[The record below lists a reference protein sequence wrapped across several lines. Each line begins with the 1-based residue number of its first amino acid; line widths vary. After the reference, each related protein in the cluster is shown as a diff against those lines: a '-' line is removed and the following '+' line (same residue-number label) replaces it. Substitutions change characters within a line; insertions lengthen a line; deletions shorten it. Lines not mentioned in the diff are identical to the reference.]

1 MKVVNVLLLGAGNRG
16 MYAYGAYAKMNPAMM
31 RIAAVAEPD
40 SAKRRKMQEE
50 HHISD
55 ALAFKTWEDA
65 FDRFP
70 DVDAVII
77 ATQDKMHVEPLVR
90 AMEKKKHILCEKPVV
105 SLPGEIG
112 IIEKA
117 AAGFNGVF
125 MTGYVLQYTP
135 FFSRIKALIEGGRI
149 GKLVGIDL
157 VENTGH
163 IHMSHSFV
171 RGNWR
176 NKNESSC
183 MILAKSCHD
192 MDMLA
197 WLSGSSCA
205 SLSSSGKLN
214 YFKAENAPE
223 GAPPR
228 CLDGCPHMGTCPY
241 HVSKIYLTN
250 DTGWPTNVI
259 STDLSMEGRMKAL
272 DEGPY
277 GRCVFHCDNDV
288 VDHQTVLLHFANGVE
303 ASFTMSGFTMETH
316 RSITVFGTE
325 AEITGD
331 MEDSRITIKDFS
343 SRNYEEITV
352 AEPAGGHSGGDIG
365 LCTDFVRKIQ
375 TGKGGGLG
383 SVRQCLE
390 SHYMAFAAEESR
402 LKGAE
407 TLKME
412 EFKAGV

>member
-1 MKVVNVLLLGAGNRG
+1 
-16 MYAYGAYAKMNPAMM
+16 
-31 RIAAVAEPD
+31 
-40 SAKRRKMQEE
+40 
-50 HHISD
+50 
-55 ALAFKTWEDA
+55 
-65 FDRFP
+65 
-70 DVDAVII
+70 
-77 ATQDKMHVEPLVR
+77 
-90 AMEKKKHILCEKPVV
+90 V
-105 SLPGEIG
+105 SLPEEIG

-117 AAGFNGVF
+117 AAGFNEVF

-135 FFSRIKALIEGGRI
+135 FFSRIKSLIAGGRI
-149 GKLVGIDL
+149 GKLIGIDL
-157 VENTGH
+157 VENVGH

-205 SLSSSGKLN
+205 SLSSGGKLN

-228 CLDGCPHMGTCPY
+228 CLDGCPHMGECPY

-250 DTGWPTNVI
+250 DTDWPTNVI
-259 STDLSMEGRMKAL
+259 TTDLSIEGRMKAL
-272 DEGPY
+272 KEGPY

-316 RSITVFGTE
+316 RTITVFGTE
-325 AEITGD
+325 AEISGD
-331 MEDSRITIKDFS
+331 MEENRITVKDFS

-352 AEPAGGHSGGDIG
+352 AEPAGGHSGGDTG

-375 TGKGGGLG
+375 EGSGGGLI
-383 SVRQCLE
+383 SVKQCLE

-402 LKGAE
+402 LRGAAA
-407 TLKME
+407 LKME
-412 EFKAGV
+412 EFKAGL